1 MAVWSSLIL
10 ILAVAAP
17 ASVQGEGDCSASNR
31 CGNMTILDPFVIVP
45 EDATE
50 PSCGEMGFQV
60 NCQNNTPY
68 LGYYHQSYESHAH
81 PLQILHIFYGNS
93 SLLVADTGKL
103 SDLTNLSHRDCQSY
117 KFPSTNSSSKIAL
130 PFTISPVNKNLI
142 LYSCGG
148 EPPPV
153 TTAEGLVE
161 KKTCGNSTFV
171 ARVGGSYGDPDNSG
185 RRYFLEGC
193 DHVIVLPML
202 GESSGEANA
211 SSFVELISNGF
222 LLTWQPREG
231 EFILGG
237 S

>member
-1 MAVWSSLIL
+1 MAPSFISPAMAVWSSLIL
-10 ILAVAAP
+10 ILAAAAP

-31 CGNMTILDPFVIVP
+31 CGNHTILEPFVIVP

-50 PSCGEMGFQV
+50 PNCGEMGFQV

-93 SLLVADTGKL
+93 SLLRL
-103 SDLTNLSHRDCQSY
+103 PELY
-117 KFPSTNSSSKIAL
+117 KFPSTNTSSKIAL
-130 PFTISPVNKNLI
+130 PFSISPVNKNLI

-193 DHVIVLPML
+193 LSDL
-202 GESSGEANA
+202 
-211 SSFVELISNGF
+211 LIC
-222 LLTWQPREG
+222 
-231 EFILGG
+231 
-237 S
+237 